1 MAPAGRRFLDKES
14 DGRKVEIRK
23 YEVENMWMKSPSLF
37 LLSTFAFLLSSCAG
51 SSHPRLVTPSEGLIS
66 PRYLEIYSELHAA
79 TLHFP
84 AGVYTLKAVDKIGY
98 YYRAPRKIPEHFGG
112 GSLWREGGIFVCE
125 RDPQKLRGYVYR
137 VGTIT
142 HVGNFSGVK
151 HAFREQPL
159 ASATSDF

>member
-1 MAPAGRRFLDKES
+1 MS
-14 DGRKVEIRK
+14 
-23 YEVENMWMKSPSLF
+23 MKSTSLF
-37 LLSTFAFLLSSCAG
+37 LLSTLAFLLPSCAG
-51 SSHPRLVTPSEGLIS
+51 SSHPRLVTPSEGPIS
-66 PRYLEIYSELHAA
+66 PRYLEIYSEPHAA

-84 AGVYTLKAVDKIGY
+84 AGVYTLNAVDKIGY
-98 YYRAPRKIPEHFGG
+98 YYRAPRKVAERIGS
-112 GSLWREGGIFVCE
+112 GSLWREGGISVSK

-137 VGTIT
+137 AGAIT

>member
-1 MAPAGRRFLDKES
+1 LCRQQ
-14 DGRKVEIRK
+14 
-23 YEVENMWMKSPSLF
+23 PSAARN
-37 LLSTFAFLLSSCAG
+37 SKWG
-51 SSHPRLVTPSEGLIS
+51 PIS
-66 PRYLEIYSELHAA
+66 PRYLEIYSEPHAA

-84 AGVYTLKAVDKIGY
+84 AGVYTLNAVDKIGY
-98 YYRAPRKIPEHFGG
+98 YHRAPRKIAEHFGG
-112 GSLWREGGIFVCE
+112 GSLWREGGIFVSK

-137 VGTIT
+137 AGAIT